1 MVKCLKSIEFA
12 LDYKNIAKGQDE
24 HREDECTIVLVSA
37 GIEYQISKSMF
48 SRLIEDRQHLYTL
61 HIIR

>member
-1 MVKCLKSIEFA
+1 MVKCLKSIEFV

-48 SRLIEDRQHLYTL
+48 EELKACS
-61 HIIR
+61 

>member
-1 MVKCLKSIEFA
+1 MVKCLKSIEFV

-24 HREDECTIVLVSA
+24 HREDERTIVLVLA

-48 SRLIEDRQHLYTL
+48 SRLIEDRQHLHTL
-61 HIIR
+61 HTIR